1 MMKLTQGNLLAAPAE
16 ALVNTV
22 NTVGIMGRGI
32 ALQFK
37 QAYPAMFRDYER
49 ACKAGE
55 VKLGKVQVFDVGGL
69 AGGPR
74 WIINFPT
81 KGHWRADSR
90 LADIEA
96 GLQDLVATIRKLGIR
111 SIAIPPLG
119 CGNGGL
125 DWNEVRPRIEA
136 ALAEAPEV
144 EALVYGP
151 GRAPAAVEMPVRTER
166 PKMTMGQAAMIA
178 LMNRYLKG
186 LLDPFISLLEI
197 HKLMY
202 FLQEAGQP
210 LRLKF
215 EARSFGPYATNLRQV
230 LIRMEKHYTQGYG
243 DGKDSPTQPIEV
255 LPGAEE
261 EAEKFLAGDETIRA
275 RMNRVAELIDG
286 FEDPYGLE
294 LLSSVH
300 WVMQKTPEAGGNPDA
315 AVAAVHK
322 WNVRK
327 QRSLKK
333 EHILAAWQRLTA
345 QAWSG
350 PLASAQA
357 TGRAYL
363 DQHQLAAQRLGR
375 NQGQAGT
382 LSGGKGSNS

>member
-1 MMKLTQGNLLAAPAE
+1 MTKLTQGNLLAAPVE

-55 VKLGKVQVFDVGGL
+55 VKLGRVRVFDLGGL
-69 AGGPR
+69 VGGPR

-81 KGHWRADSR
+81 KGHWRAGSR
-90 LADIEA
+90 MADIEA
-96 GLQDLVATIRKLGIR
+96 GLKDLVATIRRLRIR
-111 SIAIPPLG
+111 SVAIPPLG

-136 ALAEAPEV
+136 ALAGIAEV
-144 EALVYGP
+144 EALVYAP
-151 GRAPAAVEMPVRTER
+151 GGTPAAAEMPIRTER
-166 PKMTMGQAAMIA
+166 PSMTMGQAAMIA
-178 LMNRYLKG
+178 LMDRYLKG

-215 EARSFGPYATNLRQV
+215 EAKRFGPYATNLRQV

-255 LPGAEE
+255 LPGAKK
-261 EAEKFLAGDETIRA
+261 EAERFLAGDDTIRA
-275 RMNRVAELIDG
+275 RMNRVAELIEG

-300 WVMQKTPEAGGNPDA
+300 WVMHENPGAGANPET

-322 WNVRK
+322 WNARK
-327 QRSLKK
+327 RRTLKK
-333 EHILAAWQRLTA
+333 EHILAAWQRLRA
-345 QAWSG
+345 QNWSESF
-350 PLASAQA
+350 ASA
-357 TGRAYL
+357 
-363 DQHQLAAQRLGR
+363 
-375 NQGQAGT
+375 
-382 LSGGKGSNS
+382 

>member
-1 MMKLTQGNLLAAPAE
+1 MTKLTQGNLLAAPVE

-37 QAYPAMFRDYER
+37 QAYPAMFRNYER

-55 VKLGKVQVFDVGGL
+55 VKLGKVQVFDLGGL
-69 AGGPR
+69 VGGPR

-90 LADIEA
+90 MTDIEA
-96 GLQDLVATIRKLGIR
+96 GLKDLVATIRKLRIR

-136 ALAEAPEV
+136 ALGEVPEV
-144 EALVYGP
+144 EALVYPP
-151 GRAPAAVEMPVRTER
+151 GGAPDASAMPVRTEK
-166 PKMTMGQAAMIA
+166 PKMTMSQAVMIE
-178 LMNRYLKG
+178 LVDRYLEG

-202 FLQEAGQP
+202 FLQAAGQP

-215 EARSFGPYATNLRQV
+215 EAKSFGPYATNLRQV

-243 DGKDSPTQPIEV
+243 DGKDSPTQTIEL

-261 EAEKFLAGDETIRA
+261 EAAKFLAGDGVIRG
-275 RMNRVAELIDG
+275 RMNRVANLIEG

-300 WVMQKTPEAGGNPDA
+300 WVMQKHPEASATPEA
-315 AVAAVHK
+315 AVATVHN

-327 QRSLKK
+327 RRTLKK
-333 EHILAAWQRLTA
+333 EHILAAWQRLKEQDWSESFVTA
-345 QAWSG
+345 
-350 PLASAQA
+350 
-357 TGRAYL
+357 
-363 DQHQLAAQRLGR
+363 
-375 NQGQAGT
+375 
-382 LSGGKGSNS
+382 

>member
-1 MMKLTQGNLLAAPAE
+1 MTKVTKGNLLTAPVE

-37 QAYPAMFRDYER
+37 QAYPAMFREYEH
-49 ACKAGE
+49 ACKVGM
-55 VKLGKVQVFDVGGL
+55 VKLGKVHVFDLGGL

-81 KGHWRADSR
+81 KGHWRSGS
-90 LADIEA
+90 LMGDIEA
-96 GLQDLVATIRKLGIR
+96 GLEDLVATIRKLRVR

-125 DWNEVRPRIEA
+125 DWNEVRPRIES
-136 ALAEAPEV
+136 ALAKVPEV
-144 EALVYGP
+144 EALIFAPDG
-151 GRAPAAVEMPVRTER
+151 APAASEMSVKTER

-178 LMNRYLKG
+178 LMDRYLKG

-210 LRLKF
+210 LRLNF
-215 EARSFGPYATNLRQV
+215 EAKSFGPYATNLRQV

-243 DGKDSPTQPIEV
+243 DGKDKPTQAIEI
-255 LPGAEE
+255 LPGAVEV
-261 EAEKFLAGDETIRA
+261 ANTFLAGDETIQV
-275 RMNRVAELIDG
+275 RMNRVATLIEG
-286 FEDPYGLE
+286 FEDPHGLE

-300 WVMQKTPEAGGNPDA
+300 WVMQQHPEAKENPEKA
-315 AVAAVHK
+315 AAAVHK
-322 WNVRK
+322 WNARK
-327 QRSLKK
+327 RRTLRK
-333 EHILAAWQRLTA
+333 EHILAAWERLRG
-345 QAWSG
+345 QDWSE
-350 PLASAQA
+350 SF
-357 TGRAYL
+357 T
-363 DQHQLAAQRLGR
+363 
-375 NQGQAGT
+375 
-382 LSGGKGSNS
+382 

>member
-1 MMKLTQGNLLAAPAE
+1 MIKFTQGNLLEAQAE

-37 QAYPAMFRDYER
+37 QAYPSMFREYER

-55 VKLGKVQVFDVGGL
+55 VKLGKIQVFDLGGL

-74 WIINFPT
+74 WLINFPT
-81 KGHWRADSR
+81 KGHWRAGSR
-90 LADIEA
+90 MEDIEG
-96 GLQDLVATIRKLGIR
+96 GLRDLVATIRKLRIR

-125 DWNEVRPRIEA
+125 DWKQVRPKIEA
-136 ALAEAPEV
+136 AMAALPEV
-144 EALVYGP
+144 DVLLFAP
-151 GRAPAAVEMPVRTER
+151 GETPKAADMPVRTER
-166 PKMTMGQAAMIA
+166 PKMTMGQAAMIS
-178 LMNRYLKG
+178 LMDRYLKG
-186 LLDPFISLLEI
+186 LLDPCISLLEV

-202 FLQEAGQP
+202 FLQAAGQP

-215 EARSFGPYATNLRQV
+215 EPKGFGPYATNLRQV

-243 DGKDSPTQPIEV
+243 DGKDSPTKPIEA
-255 LPGAEE
+255 LPGAVQ
-261 EAEKFLAGDETIRA
+261 EADKFLASSDIIQS
-275 RMNRVAELIDG
+275 RMNRVAELIEG

-300 WVMQKTPEAGGNPDA
+300 WVMQKDAEACGNPDI

-322 WNVRK
+322 WNARK
-327 QRSLKK
+327 RRTLK
-333 EHILAAWQRLTA
+333 EGHILAAWERLREKN
-345 QAWSG
+345 WSE
-350 PLASAQA
+350 PSV
-357 TGRAYL
+357 T
-363 DQHQLAAQRLGR
+363 
-375 NQGQAGT
+375 
-382 LSGGKGSNS
+382 

>member
-1 MMKLTQGNLLAAPAE
+1 MVKLMQGNLLAAPVE

-22 NTVGIMGRGI
+22 NTVGVMGRGI

-37 QAYPAMFRDYER
+37 QAYPTMLRDYER

-55 VKLGKVQVFDVGGL
+55 VKLGKMHVFDLGGL

-81 KGHWRADSR
+81 KGHWRVDSR
-90 LADIEA
+90 MADIEA
-96 GLQDLVATIRKLGIR
+96 GLGDLVATIKRLRIR

-125 DWNEVRPRIEA
+125 DWDKVRPRIEA
-136 ALAEAPEV
+136 ALTEVPEV
-144 EALVYGP
+144 AALIYAP
-151 GRAPAAVEMPVRTER
+151 GGAPKAADMAVRTQR
-166 PKMTMGQAAMIA
+166 PKMTIGQAAMIA
-178 LMNRYLKG
+178 LMNRYLNG

-215 EARSFGPYATNLRQV
+215 EAKGFGPYATNLRQV

-243 DGKDSPTQPIEV
+243 DGKDKPTQSIEV
-255 LPGAEE
+255 LPGAVE
-261 EAEKFLAGDETIRA
+261 EADKFLAGDERICA
-275 RMNRVAELIDG
+275 RMNRVAKLIEG

-300 WVMQKTPEAGGNPDA
+300 WVMRQKAEARESPEA

-327 QRSLKK
+327 RQTLKK
-333 EHILAAWQRLTA
+333 EHIVAAWDRLTG
-345 QAWSG
+345 QDWSE
-350 PLASAQA
+350 PF
-357 TGRAYL
+357 
-363 DQHQLAAQRLGR
+363 AAE
-375 NQGQAGT
+375 
-382 LSGGKGSNS
+382 

>member
-1 MMKLTQGNLLAAPAE
+1 MTKLTQGNLLAAPAE

-55 VKLGKVQVFDVGGL
+55 LKLGKVQVFDLGGL
-69 AGGPR
+69 VGGPR

-90 LADIEA
+90 MADIEA
-96 GLQDLVATIRKLGIR
+96 GLKDLVAAIRRLHIR

-136 ALAEAPEV
+136 ALAEVPEV
-144 EALVYGP
+144 EALVYTP
-151 GRAPAAVEMPVRTER
+151 GGAPVAAAMPVRTER

-178 LMNRYLKG
+178 LMDRYLQG

-202 FLQEAGQP
+202 FLQAAGQP

-215 EARSFGPYATNLRQV
+215 EAKSFGPYATNLRQV

-243 DGKDSPTQPIEV
+243 DGKDTPTQPIEV
-255 LPGAEE
+255 LPGAVAD
-261 EAEKFLAGDETIRA
+261 AENFLADDEAIRA
-275 RMNRVAELIDG
+275 RMSRVAQLIEG

-300 WVMQKTPEAGGNPDA
+300 WVMQQDPEARDNPEMA
-315 AVAAVHK
+315 AAAVHR

-327 QRSLKK
+327 RRTLKR
-333 EHILAAWQRLTA
+333 EHILTAWERLR
-345 QAWSG
+345 S
-350 PLASAQA
+350 
-357 TGRAYL
+357 
-363 DQHQLAAQRLGR
+363 
-375 NQGQAGT
+375 QGWNEAFPIA
-382 LSGGKGSNS
+382 

>member
-1 MMKLTQGNLLAAPAE
+1 MTKLTQGNLLAAPAE

-55 VKLGKVQVFDVGGL
+55 LKLGKVQVFDLGGL
-69 AGGPR
+69 VGGPR

-90 LADIEA
+90 MADIEA
-96 GLQDLVATIRKLGIR
+96 GLKDLVATIRKLRIR

-136 ALAEAPEV
+136 ALAEVPGV
-144 EALVYGP
+144 EALIYAP
-151 GRAPAAVEMPVRTER
+151 GGASAAAEMPIRTER

-178 LMNRYLKG
+178 LMDRYLKG

-202 FLQEAGQP
+202 FLQAAGQP

-215 EARSFGPYATNLRQV
+215 EAKSFGPYATNLRQV
-230 LIRMEKHYTQGYG
+230 LIRMEKHYTRGYG
-243 DGKDSPTQPIEV
+243 DGKDTPTQPIEL
-255 LPGAEE
+255 LPGAEK
-261 EAEKFLAGDETIRA
+261 EAEKFLAGDEVIRG
-275 RMNRVAELIDG
+275 RMNRVAELIEG
-286 FEDPYGLE
+286 FEDSYGLE

-300 WVMQKTPEAGGNPDA
+300 WVMQKHPEANENPET
-315 AVAAVHK
+315 AVDAVHK
-322 WNVRK
+322 WNARK
-327 QRSLKK
+327 RRTLKK
-333 EHILAAWQRLTA
+333 EHILAAWQRLRGQDWSEPFATA
-345 QAWSG
+345 
-350 PLASAQA
+350 
-357 TGRAYL
+357 
-363 DQHQLAAQRLGR
+363 
-375 NQGQAGT
+375 
-382 LSGGKGSNS
+382 

>member
-1 MMKLTQGNLLAAPAE
+1 MMTLTQGNLLAAPAE

-55 VKLGKVQVFDVGGL
+55 VKLGKMQVFDLGGL
-69 AGGPR
+69 VGGPR

-81 KGHWRADSR
+81 KGHWRSDSR
-90 LADIEA
+90 VADIEA
-96 GLQDLVATIRKLGIR
+96 GLEDLVATIRKLRIR

-125 DWNEVRPRIEA
+125 DWNEVRPRIAA
-136 ALAEAPEV
+136 ALAEVPEV
-144 EALVYGP
+144 EALVYTPSG
-151 GRAPAAVEMPVRTER
+151 APAAAEMPVRTER
-166 PKMTMGQAAMIA
+166 PKMTMGQAAMIV
-178 LMNRYLKG
+178 LMDRYQKG

-215 EARSFGPYATNLRQV
+215 EAKGFGPYATNLRQV

-243 DGKDSPTQPIEV
+243 DGKDRPTQPIEV
-255 LPGAEE
+255 LSGAVE
-261 EAEKFLAGDETIRA
+261 EAERFLAGDEMIRA
-275 RMNRVAELIDG
+275 RMNRVVELIEG

-294 LLSSVH
+294 LLGSVH
-300 WVMQKTPEAGGNPDA
+300 WVMRENPESSVNPEAA
-315 AVAAVHK
+315 IAAVHK
-322 WNVRK
+322 WNARK
-327 QRSLKK
+327 RRTLKK
-333 EHILAAWQRLTA
+333 EHILAAWQRLRERD
-345 QAWSG
+345 WSG
-350 PLASAQA
+350 ASA
-357 TGRAYL
+357 TSRVP
-363 DQHQLAAQRLGR
+363 
-375 NQGQAGT
+375 
-382 LSGGKGSNS
+382 